1 MHSYNTILKDYF
13 YKMEIRKSTPEYI
26 NEIMNCID
34 IARQSMRENGNLVQ
48 WTNGYPSRELILE
61 SIKNGFNFLI
71 INDNEVVAS
80 FDFIIGNDPNYS
92 MIENGAWINEEKYGV
107 IHRLASNGKAKGIA
121 QFCFEWC
128 FSQFPNIRIDTHE
141 TNIAMQKVLGKLG
154 YQKCGII
161 YVADGTPRLA
171 FQKTKDD

>member
-1 MHSYNTILKDYF
+1 
-13 YKMEIRKSTPEYI
+13 MEIRQSTAEDTNAIMDCI
-26 NEIMNCID
+26 NT
-34 IARQSMRENGNLVQ
+34 ARRLMRESGNTVQ
-48 WTNGYPSRELILE
+48 WTNGYPSKELMLE
-61 SIKNGFNFLI
+61 SIGKGYNFLI
-71 INDNEVVAS
+71 INNDDVVAT
-80 FDFIIGNDPNYS
+80 FDFIMGDDPNYS
-92 MIENGAWINEEKYGV
+92 LIENGAWLNNEKYGV

-141 TNIAMQKVLGKLG
+141 TNIAMQKVLERLG

-171 FQKTKDD
+171 FHKIDDRR